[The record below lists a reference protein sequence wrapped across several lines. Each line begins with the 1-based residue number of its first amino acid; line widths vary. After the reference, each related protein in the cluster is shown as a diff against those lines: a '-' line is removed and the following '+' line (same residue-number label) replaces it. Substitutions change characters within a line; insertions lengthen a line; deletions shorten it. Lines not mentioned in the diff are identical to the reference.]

1 MEPFVVEVRRGGIV
15 ESRHRVHAAVVR
27 GGAVELA
34 AGDAER
40 VAFLRSAAKPIQ
52 ALPVV
57 RAVPWLDDEQV
68 ALLCASHLAR
78 PEQLAVVER
87 TLAGAG
93 FTAGALECGPEPT
106 PLEHNCSGKHAGF
119 LALCRAKGWDPA
131 GYRLAGHPCQQ
142 AMLEEVAA
150 AAGVAPDG
158 IPTAVDGCGVVTFA
172 VPLRIAAASFVR
184 LRALEGA
191 DRVIAAMQAH
201 PELLRGPV
209 AADAALIRALPGW
222 IAKGGAEGLFCAGSP
237 DGVGIALKV
246 EDGAFRA
253 IMPVVRHLLG
263 VLGVDGDGLG
273 DAVVRNSRNEPIG
286 TVALAS

>member
-1 MEPFVVEVRRGGIV
+1 MEPFVVEVRRGDVV
-15 ESRHRVHAAVVR
+15 ESRHHVHAVVVR
-27 GGAVELA
+27 DGAVELA

-78 PEQLAVVER
+78 PEQVSVVER

-93 FTAGALECGPEPT
+93 VTADDLECGPEPT

-119 LALCRAKGWDPA
+119 LALCRAQGWDPA

-142 AMLEEVAA
+142 VMLEEVATA
-150 AAGVAPDG
+150 TGLAPSA
-158 IPTAVDGCGVVTFA
+158 IPIAVDGCGVVTFA

-184 LRALEGA
+184 LRELGGA
-191 DRVIAAMQAH
+191 ERVVAAMQAH
-201 PELLRGPV
+201 PALLRGPV

-253 IMPVVRHLLG
+253 IVPVMRHLLG
-263 VLGVDGDGLG
+263 LLGLDGGGLG
-273 DAVVRNSRNEPIG
+273 DDVARNSRNEPIG
-286 TVALAS
+286 TVAVAS